1 MTEIFCAIL
10 GLIENLFMALIPEL
24 SLAPALAQNLPGAI
38 ETVVDFL
45 TKVNFIVPLPDIL
58 YIISIDIGLRI
69 FKAGVFGSNWI
80 IRRICD
86 LIP

>member
-1 MTEIFCAIL
+1 MTDIICALL

-24 SLAPALAQNLPGAI
+24 SLAPTLAANLPEAI

-45 TKVNFIVPLPDIL
+45 VKVNFIVPLPDIF
-58 YIISIDIGLRI
+58 YIISIDIGLRL
-69 FKAGVFGSNWI
+69 FKVAVFGSNWV